1 MPEEPPLEQADGR
14 QMTDEELRLES
25 SDLEDCREVWIGEL
39 GEYVME
45 THKRRKQVEVWFE
58 ASVLV
63 SGFHLKLT
71 NLVLNYIV

>member
-1 MPEEPPLEQADGR
+1 
-14 QMTDEELRLES
+14 MTDEELRLES

-63 SGFHLKLT
+63 SGFHL
-71 NLVLNYIV
+71 